1 MLLVKKFG
9 GSSVADPE
17 RIRKVAARIKE
28 AVDTGARVAV
38 VCSAMGDTT
47 DDLIALAHR
56 LTPHPSAREMDMLLS
71 TGEQVSVALLA
82 MALQEAGCPAVS
94 VTGAQAG
101 ITTDGVYGK
110 ARITKIDP
118 ARIRRDLDAGRVVV
132 VAGFQGLSAGAE
144 VTTLGRGGSD
154 TTAVALAAALGADYC
169 EIHTD
174 VEGVYT
180 ADPRVVP
187 NARKLNRIS
196 HDEMLELASLGAVIL
211 HPRAVELAKLY
222 GVALVVRSSFNH
234 NTGTVIREVGE
245 LEQTAVVSGIAH
257 DTNVAKIGLFDVKD
271 EPGIASR
278 IFSALAA
285 ENINVD
291 MIIQGA
297 MRGGRNDIAFTTSRD
312 DLPKAL
318 EVINAI
324 KDRVGAEG
332 VSYAENLAKV
342 SIVGAGMVS
351 FPGVAAEMFRALSN
365 EGINIDMI
373 STSEIKVSCVV
384 ALDNVDRAVRA
395 LHNRFRLH
403 EPGPVSDAASG
414 KPS

>member
-17 RIRKVAARIKE
+17 RIARVAARVKE
-28 AVDTGARVAV
+28 AVDRGDRVVTV
-38 VCSAMGDTT
+38 VSAMGDTT
-47 DDLIALAHR
+47 DDLIALAHQV
-56 LTPHPSAREMDMLLS
+56 TPHPPVREMDMLLS
-71 TGEQVSVALLA
+71 TGEQVSVSLLS
-82 MALQEAGCPAVS
+82 MALQQMGCAAVS
-94 VTGAQAG
+94 LTGGQAG
-101 ITTDGVYGK
+101 IGTDGVYGK
-110 ARITKIDP
+110 ARITEISP
-118 ARIRRDLDAGRVVV
+118 ERIMQELDAGRAVV
-132 VAGFQGLSAGAE
+132 VAGFQGLSGQDE

-154 TTAVALAAALGADYC
+154 TTAVAVAAALKADYC
-169 EIHTD
+169 EIYTD

-187 NARKLNRIS
+187 DARKLEQIS
-196 HDEMLELASLGAVIL
+196 HDEMLELASLGAVVL

-222 GVALVVRSSFNH
+222 GVPLVVRSSFNH
-234 NTGTVIREVGE
+234 HSGTVIKEVE
-245 LEQTAVVSGIAH
+245 QLEQAAVVSGIAH

-271 EPGIASR
+271 EPGIASH

-318 EVINAI
+318 EVISDI
-324 KDRVGAEG
+324 QERVGAEG

-351 FPGVAAEMFRALSN
+351 FPGVAAEMFQALSD
-365 EGINIDMI
+365 EGINIEMI

-384 ALDNVDRAVRA
+384 ALNDVDRAVRA
-395 LHNRFRLH
+395 LHARFRLH
-403 EPGPVSDAASG
+403 EPLSDFGS
-414 KPS
+414 KHR